1 MTAEKIEPPNDD
13 PDDVRRNRR
22 DLLNLAVATARGEEP
37 RSLERIRR
45 FEAALI
51 DVRVNAVMDRTLS
64 ALKEASDYLLDR
76 GIA

>member
-13 PDDVRRNRR
+13 LDDIRRHRR
-22 DLLNLAVATARGEEP
+22 DLLNLALATAREENP
-37 RSLERIRR
+37 RSLERVRR

-76 GIA
+76 GIS